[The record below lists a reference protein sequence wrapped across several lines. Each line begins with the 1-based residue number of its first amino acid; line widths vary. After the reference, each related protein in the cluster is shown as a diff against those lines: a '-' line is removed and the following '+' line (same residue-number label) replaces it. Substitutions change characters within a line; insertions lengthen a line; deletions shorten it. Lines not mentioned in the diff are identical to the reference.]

1 VQILQTVWTT
11 RFCCVAGWMLNL
23 SAFMG
28 GFPCCSETI
37 SPQLALDLLFKAVIF
52 FLVPAGCVLY
62 NDLTPQTCCIDCLED
77 TDYSLARPRTK
88 CLKQSCSEKVSLSE
102 GNGCECD

>member
-1 VQILQTVWTT
+1 
-11 RFCCVAGWMLNL
+11 MLNL

-52 FLVPAGCVLY
+52 FFGYQLGVFY
-62 NDLTPQTCCIDCLED
+62 ITI
-77 TDYSLARPRTK
+77 
-88 CLKQSCSEKVSLSE
+88 
-102 GNGCECD
+102 